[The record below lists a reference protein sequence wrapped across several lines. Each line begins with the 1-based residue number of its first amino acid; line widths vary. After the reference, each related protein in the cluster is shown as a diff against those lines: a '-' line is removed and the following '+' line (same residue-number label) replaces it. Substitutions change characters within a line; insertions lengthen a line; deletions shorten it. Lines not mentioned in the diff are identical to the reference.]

1 MKTFGIN
8 CAKQILANRRVSFA
22 PEATLHT
29 WDVVELPEDST
40 TSSANS
46 TRRASAMSAVSQS
59 PHPQQ
64 SSGPSTDAS
73 EPPSTPPEQ
82 IEETTVKASPAH
94 QRDLHQ
100 KKRRRSSGIP
110 PMNFNNPD
118 DFSSSPYSGSS
129 AADDDTGHRSL
140 AGADDDSTS
149 NSEDDDLIEG
159 ESTVTGIDVDGDD
172 LTGQSV
178 GSVHSTASSTGSSGR
193 LEAALRQAAN
203 QAGTQGIEY
212 DEHGDITMEM
222 ADDEVTAAF
231 QPWVKKGVYMPNT
244 MGDLSAIQDQENLNP
259 FSPAFKANLNSK
271 KTIVEDDQEQTMDFT
286 QAAGA
291 ILPSLDQSQGS
302 PARGSRKSGAT
313 SQRRSS
319 AGRRRS
325 SGDASVPE
333 DQTMEFTTAVGGIQP
348 GPQALIATD
357 HGQESADEDEELT
370 MEFTSVV
377 GGLINRRPDRRG
389 SLVSDQLASEQL
401 LQEGHRRESDSS
413 LMQEEDMDM
422 TMAIGGIL
430 PSITEQTEPIED
442 DTMAMDVTTAIGAIL
457 PKQLSIGT
465 KAQAKDLMERET
477 DAGQFSSAQL
487 QEEAFSFSKMATPTT
502 HLTAMASETGS
513 PSLSTHNTRNSTR
526 RSGGA
531 RQSTTPKAPSQQGT
545 PLKKPST
552 PSKQLTPKPPRPT
565 TPGKTPPSK
574 NVSMRTG
581 SPKKLFRSEIRHA
594 ASTPEASSRPSI
606 FRQDLVSGLATPSV
620 VLTPH
625 GRGFSGIG
633 IDQVGLGSPRVA
645 ALLDRRGSIGEH
657 AKVFTS
663 QGRAAPSVRFEDPRT
678 MEQEIERERDEEERR
693 ESGRGIL
700 QREAEGQ
707 DAEEERDATV
717 NLKEMIESLTPKKKK
732 LQGRKS
738 LHVGAARGL
747 LGKRP
752 VELDEDEEDTDTPP
766 KRLKGREGSPVK
778 NVKLPGPPS
787 KTETTGRSSRAA
799 RLSLA
804 ETVGN
809 IQPTTPTTTSSPS
822 KDTRI
827 TTPKDQGRFKDVE
840 LHSSSQKPLTS
851 FNEKLAG
858 ESEVSIQ
865 PDEEDDRIH
874 LQDFLNMT
882 SIRFMELTTTKR
894 RHTVAPNAML
904 DDSARKPT
912 RGGVDKESN
921 REFEKCVV
929 AGACTVPMLELYQH
943 VNPTQW

>member
-1 MKTFGIN
+1 
-8 CAKQILANRRVSFA
+8 
-22 PEATLHT
+22 
-29 WDVVELPEDST
+29 
-40 TSSANS
+40 
-46 TRRASAMSAVSQS
+46 
-59 PHPQQ
+59 
-64 SSGPSTDAS
+64 
-73 EPPSTPPEQ
+73 
-82 IEETTVKASPAH
+82 
-94 QRDLHQ
+94 
-100 KKRRRSSGIP
+100 
-110 PMNFNNPD
+110 MNFNNPD
-118 DFSSSPYSGSS
+118 GLSSSPYSGSS
-129 AADDDTGHRSL
+129 AADDDTGHQSF
-140 AGADDDSTS
+140 AAADDDSIS
-149 NSEDDDLIEG
+149 NSEDDDLVEG

-203 QAGTQGIEY
+203 QAGTQGIDY

-222 ADDEVTAAF
+222 ADDEITAAF
-231 QPWVKKGVYMPNT
+231 KPWVKKGMYVPKV
-244 MGDLSAIQDQENLNP
+244 MGDLSALQDQENLNP
-259 FSPAFKANLNSK
+259 FSPAFKANLKSK
-271 KTIVEDDQEQTMDFT
+271 NTTDDDDQEQTMDFT
-286 QAAGA
+286 QAPGA
-291 ILPSLDQSQGS
+291 ILPSVDKSQGS
-302 PARGSRKSGAT
+302 PIRGRRKSGAT
-313 SQRRSS
+313 SQRRS

-325 SGDASVPE
+325 SGDASVLE
-333 DQTMEFTTAVGGIQP
+333 DQTMDLTTAIGGIQP
-348 GPQALIATD
+348 GPQVPKATD
-357 HGQESADEDEELT
+357 DGQESVDEDEELT

-377 GGLINRRPDRRG
+377 GGLIDRKSDRRG
-389 SLVSDQLASEQL
+389 SLINNQLPSEQL
-401 LQEGHRRESDSS
+401 LQEEHRRESGSS
-413 LMQEEDMDM
+413 MMQEENMDM

-430 PSITEQTEPIED
+430 PSITDQTEPIED
-442 DTMAMDVTTAIGAIL
+442 DTMAMDITTAIGAIL
-457 PKQLSIGT
+457 PKQLNTGT

-487 QEEAFSFSKMATPTT
+487 QEEASSFSRMATPTG

-552 PSKQLTPKPPRPT
+552 PSKQLTPQPARPT

-581 SPKKLFRSEIRHA
+581 SPKKLFRSEIKHA

-606 FRQDLVSGLATPSV
+606 FRQDTISGLATPSV
-620 VLTPH
+620 VLTPR
-625 GRGFSGIG
+625 GRRLSGIG

-645 ALLDRRGSIGEH
+645 ALLDRRGSIGEN
-657 AKVFTS
+657 AKAFTS
-663 QGRAAPSVRFEDPRT
+663 QDRMAPSVRFDDPRS
-678 MEQEIERERDEEERR
+678 MEQELERERDEEERR

-700 QREAEGQ
+700 QREADVQ
-707 DAEEERDATV
+707 DAEEEKDATM
-717 NLKEMIESLTPKKKK
+717 NLKEMIESLTPKKNK
-732 LQGRKS
+732 LKGRKS

-766 KRLKGREGSPVK
+766 KRLKDREGSPVK

-787 KTETTGRSSRAA
+787 KTETTGRDTRAA

-809 IQPTTPTTTSSPS
+809 AQPATPTASSSPL
-822 KDTRI
+822 KTGRI
-827 TTPKDQGRFKDVE
+827 TTPKDQGRFKDAE
-840 LHSSSQKPLTS
+840 LHSSSQKSLTS

-858 ESEVSIQ
+858 ESEVSMQ
-865 PDEEDDRIH
+865 PDEEDDCIH

-912 RGGVDKESN
+912 REGTDTQSGRGLE
-921 REFEKCVV
+921 RCVV

-943 VNPTQW
+943 VSLNHWYFL